1 MGHDFRYAMDF
12 TKLKNELGW
21 TPAESFETGLK
32 KTIDWYLK
40 HNDWVQRVKSGEYRN
55 WIKTQYGG

>member
-1 MGHDFRYAMDF
+1 AMDF
-12 TKLKNELGW
+12 TKLENELGW

-32 KTIDWYLK
+32 KTIDWYLN

-55 WIKTQYGG
+55 WIKTHYGR